1 MDHNKTLGLVIK
13 ETRNRFGLSQEGLAF
28 LASLDRSYISLLE
41 RGERS
46 ASLNTIVVLA
56 QAFNLAPS
64 ELVRECELTIS
75 MSGSLR

>member
-13 ETRNRFGLSQEGLAF
+13 ETRNRLGLSQEGLAF

-46 ASLNTIVVLA
+46 ASLNTIIVLA

-64 ELVRECELTIS
+64 ELVREYELAIS
-75 MSGSLR
+75 ASGSLR